1 LAYILVGILIFVILY
16 FVITF
21 AVESGVYY
29 ALIKF
34 DKVRRK
40 DEDIMKNYDDE
51 NYFK

>member
-1 LAYILVGILIFVILY
+1 MVYILIGIVVVVVLY

-34 DKVRRK
+34 EKTRKRDDSIVIYDKK
-40 DEDIMKNYDDE
+40 SDD
-51 NYFK
+51 F

>member
-1 LAYILVGILIFVILY
+1 MAYILVGVLLFVILY

-34 DKVRRK
+34 DNVRKK
-40 DEDIMKNYDDE
+40 DDSIRGNSDE
-51 NYFK
+51 NYYK